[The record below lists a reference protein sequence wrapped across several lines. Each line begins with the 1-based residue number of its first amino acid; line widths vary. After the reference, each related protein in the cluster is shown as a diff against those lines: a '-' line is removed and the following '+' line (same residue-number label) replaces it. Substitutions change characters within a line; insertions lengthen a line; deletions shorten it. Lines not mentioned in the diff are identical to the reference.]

1 MNIDLHTH
9 LLPGVDDGSS
19 DVEESLKILERMK
32 SGGVERVYLTPH
44 LYSPRTPTDIVA
56 IKESWGK
63 HSGSLN
69 SSGVE
74 VLLGSEIFLRP
85 EVLTGEII
93 SMGETNVLLV
103 ELPTDARPHYLV
115 EAIETLQK
123 RGFKIILAHVER
135 YGFLFKK
142 SLLPFSRSKLE
153 DEVFRLKDM
162 GVLFQVNWDSL
173 KDWRTVLLLE
183 KRMVETIGSDKHHNS
198 DGRGVI
204 DFSSEL
210 ASRFINDYYL

>member
-9 LLPGVDDGSS
+9 LLPGVDDGSP

-32 SGGVERVYLTPH
+32 AGGAERVYLTPH
-44 LYSPRTPTDIVA
+44 LYSPRTPTDIGA
-56 IKESWGK
+56 IKESWRK
-63 HSGSLN
+63 HSASLN

-74 VLLGSEIFLRP
+74 VLLGSEVFLRP
-85 EVLTGEII
+85 EALTGEVIP
-93 SMGETNVLLV
+93 MGEADVLLV

-115 EAIETLQK
+115 EAIEVLQK
-123 RGFKIILAHVER
+123 RGFRVVLAHVER

-142 SLLPFSRSKLE
+142 GLLPFSRSKLE
-153 DEVFRLKDM
+153 NEVYRLKDM

-173 KDWRTVLLLE
+173 KDGRTGLLLQ

-204 DFSSEL
+204 DFSSE
-210 ASRFINDYYL
+210 SVSQFINDYYL